1 MRPETEP
8 RLKERPITAEEHN
21 FDDVDDGPIGKGRRA
36 PSQRRC
42 LVTRTHDE
50 PQHMV
55 RFVIGPEGQI
65 VADLAARLPG
75 RGMWLRAERA
85 VLEDPQLPRF
95 FARAARQKVD
105 VPASL
110 IESVRDGLA
119 KRLLDGISLGRRA
132 GESVCGF
139 QKCRE
144 RIVAG
149 RVGVVICAAGASQ
162 DEVARLLS
170 GHRELPVVWVPG
182 HVLAASFGR
191 ERAVYAVM
199 SPGALAER
207 VKAEYKRF
215 AGVAE
220 CTPPGP
226 EIGQ

>member
-1 MRPETEP
+1 MKETRTTSEDC
-8 RLKERPITAEEHN
+8 A
-21 FDDVDDGPIGKGRRA
+21 FDEVDNGPVRKGQRA

-42 LVTRTHDE
+42 LITRTHDE
-50 PQHMV
+50 PRHML
-55 RFVIGPEGQI
+55 RFVIGPAGQI

-85 VLEDPQLPRF
+85 VLEDAQLSRVF
-95 FARAARQKVD
+95 SRAARQKVD
-105 VPASL
+105 VPVGL

-132 GESVCGF
+132 GEAVCGF

-149 RVGVVICAAGASQ
+149 TVGVVICAAGASQ

-170 GHRELPVVWVPG
+170 GHRDIPVVWVPG
-182 HVLAASFGR
+182 QVLAASFGR
-191 ERAVYAVM
+191 DRAVYAVM
-199 SPGALAER
+199 SKGALAER

>member
-1 MRPETEP
+1 MVARELLVRETRVTTEDHIP
-8 RLKERPITAEEHN
+8 
-21 FDDVDDGPIGKGRRA
+21 DVDDGPSGRGRRA

-42 LVTRTHDE
+42 LVSRTHDA
-50 PQHMV
+50 PCHMI
-55 RFVIGPEGQI
+55 RFVVGPEGSI

-75 RGMWLRAERA
+75 RGMWLKADRT
-85 VLEDPQLPRF
+85 VLEDGQLARIF
-95 FARAARQKVD
+95 SRAARQKVN
-105 VPASL
+105 VPEGLLESL
-110 IESVRDGLA
+110 KDGLA

-132 GESVCGF
+132 GEAVCGF

-170 GHRELPVVWVPG
+170 GQRELPVVWVPG
-182 HVLAASFGR
+182 DILAASFGR

-199 SPGALAER
+199 APGALAER
-207 VKAEYKRF
+207 LKAEYKRF

-220 CTPPGP
+220 GTLPGP
-226 EIGQ
+226 DTVGQ